1 MIMHIIMMYTKHVY
15 IYILIIYIYANT
27 GICIYEEEFEGK
39 SLVWETLA
47 AINHPKFYIIGL
59 AMHYI
64 RSQVQDLCY
73 YHIFNHGQS

>member
-15 IYILIIYIYANT
+15 IYIIYIYANT
-27 GICIYEEEFEGK
+27 GICIHEEEFEGK